1 MSLPANVVRSVKY
14 TETVGTT
21 SSEILPAFDRR
32 RYASIS
38 NSGGQG
44 VWIAFGEAAVVG
56 QGVYIPPNGGQF
68 IIDGDNRWKGAV
80 NGITAAGSSLC
91 GAVDL
96 Y

>member
-1 MSLPANVVRSVKY
+1 MSLPANVVSAVQY
-14 TETVGTT
+14 TEIVGTT
-21 SSEILPAFDRR
+21 SSEILPAFVRR

-38 NSGGQG
+38 NSGASG
-44 VWIAFGEAAVVG
+44 VWVAFGEPAVVG
-56 QGVYIPPNGGQF
+56 NGVYIPPNGGQF

-80 NGITAAGSSLC
+80 NGITAAGTSLC